1 MTLPRCAGEDPTDEV
16 PCVLSLCAAEEF
28 IKSSSKKENFIWKR
42 QPEQKLLLLPPEYEK
57 ITRLSPQLPTLS
69 VLEELA

>member
-16 PCVLSLCAAEEF
+16 PFVLPLCAAEKF

-42 QPEQKLLLLPPEYEK
+42 QPEQKLLLLPEYEK

-69 VLEELA
+69 VLEELS

>member
-28 IKSSSKKENFIWKR
+28 IKSSSKKENFTWKR